1 MVRTA
6 TIAVLALI
14 CGATHALA
22 ADHPFA
28 NEEKP
33 EIRAAAARPAVL
45 PTLYT
50 SLAAMQLYDGYS
62 TLYGQSRGAREAN
75 PTMRWMADSPARLWT
90 VKAATTA
97 ASIAIAERMW
107 KRNRVGAIVTMAA
120 VNGVAAT
127 VAVHNASVL
136 RLARQR

>member
-6 TIAVLALI
+6 TVALLALM
-14 CGATHALA
+14 CGATPALA
-22 ADHPFA
+22 ADHRDA
-28 NEEKP
+28 TEEKQD
-33 EIRAAAARPAVL
+33 IHKADTRPAVL

-50 SLAAMQLYDGYS
+50 SLAALQFYDGYS

-97 ASIAIAERMW
+97 VSIAIAERMW

-120 VNGVAAT
+120 VNGVAAV
-127 VAVHNASVL
+127 VAVHNTSVL
-136 RLARQR
+136 QRQR

>member
-6 TIAVLALI
+6 TVAVVAVL

-22 ADHPFA
+22 ADDRDA
-28 NEEKP
+28 TKEKRD
-33 EIRAAAARPAVL
+33 IHQADTRPAAL

-50 SLAAMQLYDGYS
+50 SLAALQFYDGYS

-97 ASIAIAERMW
+97 VSIAIAERMW

-120 VNGVAAT
+120 VNGVAAV
-127 VAVHNASVL
+127 VAVHNTSVL
-136 RLARQR
+136 RRQR